1 MRKRGYIIFTAVVLA
16 AVLLL
21 ILLPKQE
28 PNPVH
33 ETAAVADTLRQTGA
47 EARHSHWDRRDYRH
61 ERKPHQLSSSY
72 PNSYDRPQYAAGQ
85 PAATASAP
93 AGTPTHDRRTRVNL
107 NSADT
112 LDWQQLYGIGPAFAR
127 RIVRYRSL
135 LGGFVSKEQLLEVYG
150 MDSAR
155 YLAIAPYIDIDSAGT
170 EQLDI
175 NSATIDQLKRHP
187 YLDYYQAKA
196 IVRLREKEGA
206 YQSVSDLRRLPVIDP
221 ETYHKILPY
230 IKCNSQS
237 NK

>member
-1 MRKRGYIIFTAVVLA
+1 MRKRGYVVFSAVVP
-16 AVLLL
+16 AVVALL

-28 PNPVH
+28 EQPVP
-33 ETAAVADTLRQTGA
+33 EAAMPADSAVWSSAA
-47 EARHSHWDRRDYRH
+47 EAAPQRNFRHRRDTAVWRGAAA
-61 ERKPHQLSSSY
+61 
-72 PNSYDRPQYAAGQ
+72 RPRAA
-85 PAATASAP
+85 AIAP
-93 AGTPTHDRRTRVNL
+93 APVRPAGFRRTRVQL

-112 LDWQQLYGIGPAFAR
+112 LDWQQLRGIGPVFAR

-135 LGGFVSKEQLLEVYG
+135 LGGFVGKDQLLEVYG

-155 YLAIAPYIDIDSAGT
+155 YLSIAPYIDTDSAET

-206 YQSVSDLRRLPVIDP
+206 YRSVSDLRRLPVIDT
-221 ETYHKILPY
+221 ETYNKILPY
-230 IKCNSQS
+230 IKCNSQP
-237 NK
+237 NR

>member
-1 MRKRGYIIFTAVVLA
+1 MRKRGYVVFSAVVP
-16 AVLLL
+16 AVVALL

-28 PNPVH
+28 EQPVP
-33 ETAAVADTLRQTGA
+33 ETVPEAASAIQTSAAEAAPQRSFRHRSDTAVRHGADPRPASPAAAVA
-47 EARHSHWDRRDYRH
+47 
-61 ERKPHQLSSSY
+61 P
-72 PNSYDRPQYAAGQ
+72 
-85 PAATASAP
+85 AP
-93 AGTPTHDRRTRVNL
+93 ASPAGFRRTRVQL

-112 LDWQQLYGIGPAFAR
+112 LDWQQLRGIGPVFAR

-135 LGGFVSKEQLLEVYG
+135 LGGFVGKDQLLEVYG

-155 YLAIAPYIDIDSAGT
+155 YLSIAPYIDTDSAET

-206 YQSVSDLRRLPVIDP
+206 YRSVSDLRRLPVIDT
-221 ETYHKILPY
+221 ETYNKILPY
-230 IKCNSQS
+230 IKCNSQP
-237 NK
+237 NR